1 MQFQKLQ
8 SKQLSQDYICW
19 RLAKSGHY
27 QWPILDNIDV
37 NKNNRNKL
45 FLCMRSLAH
54 RFEIIYNS
62 NFVPLGA
69 QFHLTSAN
77 CRDTYFTISDQL
89 FLTDSDAPS
98 TDFSPFTCHWGK
110 IVGLFAF
117 SGSLAVRCFE
127 KDMGILV
134 YHIIDWLTEYL
145 NSRKFVSKWIISN
158 SSWVTVHLFC
168 QKLDSR
174 DSQDR
179 FSLFFREALLTT
191 STRTTST

>member
-19 RLAKSGHY
+19 RLAKCGYY

-69 QFHLTSAN
+69 QFHLTSTN
-77 CRDTYFTISDQL
+77 CRDTFFTISDQL
-89 FLTDSDAPS
+89 FLTTDNEEAEIGDDA
-98 TDFSPFTCHWGK
+98 TSPLFTCHWGK

-145 NSRKFVSKWIISN
+145 NNRKFISKWIITN
-158 SSWVTVHLFC
+158 SSWVG
-168 QKLDSR
+168 
-174 DSQDR
+174 
-179 FSLFFREALLTT
+179 FSLTAL
-191 STRTTST
+191 SCQG